1 MYSDKSDLKG
11 FQTNFETFFY
21 KYQSQSDTCQSESA
35 LEEKVH
41 VHFWKKTLLVW
52 RKNSS
57 SMTVAT
63 SFSSNPFS
71 DLKESIIHFH
81 RWLVRGFCFAIYS
94 SNGQIEQVDL
104 QRLTESVFEVEL
116 KTFKWICCG
125 LKLKSNEF
133 EQSWLFMNIRGHHM
147 VSSRFLIN
155 DIVFTIEKFIWIA
168 RK

>member
-1 MYSDKSDLKG
+1 MALLKANSITGINSD
-11 FQTNFETFFY
+11 F
-21 KYQSQSDTCQSESA
+21 
-35 LEEKVH
+35 
-41 VHFWKKTLLVW
+41 KTYIYVIRQLVW

-94 SNGQIEQVDL
+94 LNGQMEQVDL
-104 QRLTESVFEVEL
+104 QRLTESVFEVGL
-116 KTFKWICCG
+116 KTFKWIFCG
-125 LKLKSNEF
+125 LKLKSNKF
-133 EQSWLFMNIRGHHM
+133 EQPWLFMNVRGHHM

-155 DIVFTIEKFIWIA
+155 DMVFTIAKLIWIA
-168 RK
+168 RKWLSCYQKNAIYRHQDFN